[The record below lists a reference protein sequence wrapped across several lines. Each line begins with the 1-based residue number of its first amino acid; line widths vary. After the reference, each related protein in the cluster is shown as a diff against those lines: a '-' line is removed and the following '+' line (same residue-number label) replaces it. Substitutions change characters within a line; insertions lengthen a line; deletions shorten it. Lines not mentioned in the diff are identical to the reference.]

1 MTAKALW
8 HRLRLLTG
16 VAGTCALIACGANGT
31 VAGIEGTGITSSG
44 AISGFGSVFVNG
56 VEFATTSAAITV
68 NGQAATQ
75 ADLRSGQIV
84 AIGGQIAP
92 GGTSGTAGKV
102 QYFANVRGP
111 IGAANQANS
120 TVTVLGQTVTVGS
133 TTSLGA
139 DAGGTPTFASLT
151 PGTLVEVSGFS
162 GAGGAILAARID
174 IKTRIASDLLTGTA
188 AAVDTA
194 AQQFTV
200 GGGVV
205 VNDGAATFS
214 GFPGGRALQAG
225 DTVQVASA
233 AGAVGGAIQ
242 ATSVTYVGSL
252 AGAAGSQG
260 EIDGLVTNFVS
271 ATNFEVAGVQVT
283 TNAAT
288 SYFNGAA
295 GTLAAGVH
303 VRVQGSFDA
312 GGTLVAAKLSFDQSS
327 PVLVQ
332 ATVGA
337 IDAAA
342 NTVQLLGLTVTTS
355 VETRFDDQSP
365 NPANPFNL
373 SSLRVGDTVEVRG
386 QTNAAAGIDASVLT
400 RIAATAT
407 VELRGIASVAVAPNL
422 TVLGVNAVTSATT
435 RYVGT
440 DGGALTGPQFFAA
453 APGAIVDLIGTLS
466 GATLQVTTASLPG
479 HAQTEE

>member
-1 MTAKALW
+1 MSASALW
-8 HRLRLLTG
+8 HRLRLFAG
-16 VAGTCALIACGANGT
+16 VACACALIACGANGT

-44 AISGFGSVFVNG
+44 AISGFGSIFVNG
-56 VEFATTSAAITV
+56 VEFATTSAAIAV

-75 ADLRSGQIV
+75 ADLRAGQIV
-84 AIGGQIAP
+84 AIGGQIAA
-92 GGTSGTAGKV
+92 GGTSGTATSV
-102 QYFANVRGP
+102 RYFASVRGP
-111 IGAANQANS
+111 ISAANPAGS

-133 TTSLGA
+133 TTSLAA

-151 PGTLVEVSGFS
+151 PGALVEVSGFAGAS
-162 GAGGAILAARID
+162 GTILAARID
-174 IKTRIASDLLTGTA
+174 IKTSIASDLLTGTA
-188 AAVDTA
+188 TAVDTT

-200 GGGVV
+200 GGVV
-205 VNDGAATFS
+205 VNDGAASFS

-225 DTVQVASA
+225 DNVQVASV
-233 AGAVGGAIQ
+233 AGPVGGTIQ
-242 ATSVTYVGSL
+242 ATGVTYVGSL

-260 EIDGLVTNFVS
+260 QIDGLVTNFVS
-271 ATNFEVAGVQVT
+271 ATNFEVAGAQVT
-283 TNAAT
+283 TNATT

-295 GTLAAGVH
+295 GTLAVGVH

-312 GGTLVAAKLSFDQSS
+312 AGSLVAAKLSFDQSS

-337 IDAAA
+337 IDAAT
-342 NTVQLLGLTVTTS
+342 NTLQLLGLTVTTS

-373 SSLRVGDTVEVRG
+373 SSLRIGDTVEVRG
-386 QTNAAAGIDASVLT
+386 QTNAAGGIDASVLT

-407 VELRGIASVAVAPNL
+407 VELRGIASAAMAPDL

-435 RYVGT
+435 QYVGT
-440 DGGALTGPQFFAA
+440 DGNAVTGAQFFAA
-453 APGAIVDLIGTLS
+453 APGAIVDLLGTLS
-466 GATLQVTTASLPG
+466 GTTLQVTSASLPG
-479 HAQTEE
+479 HAETDE